1 MLCLKGGEKIPTLS
15 WNLTPWTWS
24 CSVPV
29 MLSFSFC
36 FALLE
41 SPSDQ
46 SPSSSTYTHI
56 LFCSVCPLCSTGI
69 KNCYFAGREECQWLC
84 ARWIQNLLTG
94 AVCFKYEHSLIRSP
108 RTAFFFV
115 LSLHLEFVEGIS
127 GYSNPDSL
135 LRALISKHYKYLIAS
150 WYCK

>member
-56 LFCSVCPLCSTGI
+56 LFCSVCLPLCSTGI

-108 RTAFFFV
+108 RTAFFLFWACTWNSWRE
-115 LSLHLEFVEGIS
+115 SLGTLIQTH
-127 GYSNPDSL
+127 YSELWLVSITN
-135 LRALISKHYKYLIAS
+135 I
-150 WYCK
+150 